1 MSTEIKIF
9 QLALNSLM
17 EEVVLLKSQNAEL
30 KKQFDD
36 FKEQNKSNTVIVP
49 SEPAVSET
57 VLLDTKDVL
66 RILGVCYNTLQKIV
80 AKGLLIPIKINQ
92 RRVRYSKIRI
102 LEYLRM
108 KHQTA

>member
-1 MSTEIKIF
+1 MNSEIKIF
-9 QLALNSLM
+9 QLALNQLM
-17 EEVVLLKSQNAEL
+17 EEVELLKSQNEEL
-30 KKQFDD
+30 KKQFEG
-36 FKEQNKSNTVIVP
+36 FKKENRSTAILIPPEPTV
-49 SEPAVSET
+49 EET

-66 RILGVCYNTLQKIV
+66 NILGVCYNTLQKIV

-92 RRVRYSKIRI
+92 RRVRYSKIKI

>member
-1 MSTEIKIF
+1 MSMEIKIF
-9 QLALNSLM
+9 QLALNKLM
-17 EEVVLLKSQNAEL
+17 EEVELLKSQNAEL

-36 FKEQNKSNTVIVP
+36 FEVQNKSNTVTVP
-49 SEPAVSET
+49 VEPTVSET

-92 RRVRYSKIRI
+92 RRVRYSKMRI